1 MQPIICI
8 RAVLRPLKLIMS
20 DEHQTIDFLGA
31 YCPLA
36 LTHSE
41 QIVIGHGSGGRLTHE
56 LIQRVFATNFTNP
69 LLDQG
74 DDGSALPAITP
85 QSEIVVSTDSHV
97 ISPIFFPGG
106 DIGKLAVCGTVNDV
120 AVMGAKPLYLTAG
133 FILEEGLHV
142 EVLEYIVSSMAKAA
156 EEAGVVI
163 VAGDTK
169 VVERGKGDG
178 IFINTSGIGVRP
190 RDLQIS
196 GRNAK
201 VGDQI
206 ILSGPLGEHG
216 VAVLQARGDLGFV
229 SDLQSDVAP
238 LNHLIAEALEAG
250 TQSQGNAI
258 HAMRDPTRGG
268 LATTLNEIA
277 RQSNVGIIL
286 DEAVIPIEE
295 TVQSVC
301 EMLGFDPLYMAN
313 EGKCVFFVDPTVT
326 DRVLEAIRA
335 SKYGTQATVI
345 GQVVA
350 QHPRKVLLKTN
361 MGSTRLVDML
371 SGELLP
377 RIC

>member
-1 MQPIICI
+1 
-8 RAVLRPLKLIMS
+8 
-20 DEHQTIDFLGA
+20 
-31 YCPLA
+31 
-36 LTHSE
+36 
-41 QIVIGHGSGGRLTHE
+41 
-56 LIQRVFATNFTNP
+56 
-69 LLDQG
+69 
-74 DDGSALPAITP
+74 
-85 QSEIVVSTDSHV
+85 
-97 ISPIFFPGG
+97 
-106 DIGKLAVCGTVNDV
+106 
-120 AVMGAKPLYLTAG
+120 
-133 FILEEGLHV
+133 
-142 EVLEYIVSSMAKAA
+142 MAKAA
-156 EEAGVVI
+156 EEAGVAI

-190 RDLQIS
+190 RSRQIS

-216 VAVLQARGDLGFV
+216 VAVLQARGDLGFL

-238 LNHLIAEALEAG
+238 LNHLIAEALRAG
-250 TQSQGNAI
+250 VQGQGNAI

-277 RQSNVGIIL
+277 RQSNVGIIIH
-286 DEAVIPIEE
+286 EAAIPIQE
-295 TVQSVC
+295 TVTSVC

-313 EGKCVFFVDPTVT
+313 EGRCVFVVDPTST
-326 DRVLEAIRA
+326 DRVLKAIQA
-335 SKYGTQATVI
+335 NKYGAQAAVI

-350 QHPRKVLLKTN
+350 EHPQKVLLKTT

>member
-1 MQPIICI
+1 
-8 RAVLRPLKLIMS
+8 MS

-31 YCPLA
+31 YCPLP

-41 QIVIGHGSGGRLTHE
+41 QIVIGHGSGGRLTYD
-56 LIQRVFATNFTNP
+56 LIQRVFATHFTNP

-74 DDGSALPAITP
+74 DDGVALPAIERE
-85 QSEIVVSTDSHV
+85 SEIVVSTDSHV

-120 AVMGAKPLYLTAG
+120 AVMGARPLYLTAG
-133 FILEEGLHV
+133 FILEEGLQV
-142 EVLEYIVSSMAKAA
+142 EVLEYIVSSMAMSAK
-156 EEAGVVI
+156 EAGVAI

-190 RDLQIS
+190 RALQIS

-216 VAVLQARGDLGFV
+216 VAVLQARGDLGFL
-229 SDLQSDVAP
+229 SDLESDVAP

-250 TQSQGNAI
+250 EQGQGNAI

-277 RQSNVGIIL
+277 RQSNVGIIV
-286 DEAVIPIEE
+286 DEAVIPVKE
-295 TVQSVC
+295 TVVSVC

-313 EGKCVFFVDPTVT
+313 EGKCVFFVDPTGT
-326 DRVLEAIRA
+326 DRVLKAIQA
-335 SKYGTQATVI
+335 NKYGNQATVI

-350 QHPRKVLLKTN
+350 EHPKKVLLKTT
-361 MGSTRLVDML
+361 MGSTRLIDML